1 MVAGLDD
8 KAILSHGRVVR
19 MGSILGSSVLA

>member
-1 MVAGLDD
+1 MVAGLEDE
-8 KAILSHGRVVR
+8 AILSQGRVVR